1 MNTICKWIIRMRNSN
16 SPILTNYKYISFVP
30 TKRSPRH
37 YFMNDAETGDPIGS
51 LYLDEKNK
59 IARANSK
66 ISQFEE
72 MLNRSFKELGYSPRK
87 SNDNL

>member
-1 MNTICKWIIRMRNSN
+1 
-16 SPILTNYKYISFVP
+16 
-30 TKRSPRH
+30 
-37 YFMNDAETGDPIGS
+37 MNDAETGDPIGS